1 MNVRLSL
8 SALSLAFA
16 TITLAAT
23 PSAFATT
30 INFSCGAG
38 ATLNGSSSC
47 PGVATLLKAPT
58 GTTTYL
64 GWTQN
69 GFQVVSSVGNAEWVS
84 NVGVGT
90 PSDSIEMGESVGTYS
105 AANPP
110 QIRVSE
116 TAGGTFYFDSLELQ
130 GTISQYSIAGYNGA
144 TEEFSLTCAG
154 SYASCGLSASSF
166 TTISAT
172 SPDTVVTNHAGNP
185 SSPITYLNITVKN
198 PAQVESPYNDHV
210 DNIDVTPSPE
220 PGTLLLLGSGLFA
233 LAFAVRR
240 RLGV

>member
-1 MNVRLSL
+1 MNSRFSL
-8 SALSLAFA
+8 SAISFALA
-16 TITLAAT
+16 TITLTAS
-23 PSAFATT
+23 PSAFATN
-30 INFSCGAG
+30 IDFSCGTG
-38 ATLNGSSSC
+38 GTLNGAAFTC
-47 PGVATLLKAPT
+47 PGTNNEQLTAPT
-58 GTTTYL
+58 GITTHL
-64 GWTQN
+64 GWTED
-69 GFQVVSSVGNAEWVS
+69 GFQVVSSVGNANWV
-84 NVGVGT
+84 NNAGVGT
-90 PSDSIEMGESVGTYS
+90 PADSIEMGESVGTYS

-116 TAGGTFYFDSLELQ
+116 TAGGTFFFDSLELQ

-144 TEEFSLTCAG
+144 TEEFSLTCTG
-154 SYASCGLSASSF
+154 SDASCGLSASSF

-172 SPDTVVTNHAGNP
+172 SLDTVVTGNP

-198 PAQVESPYNDHV
+198 PPAGDTKYNDHV

-220 PGTLLLLGSGLFA
+220 PGTLLLLGSGLFT